1 MTWRQ
6 YMAKKR
12 LALAVLVFLGLS
24 VLGACAPAPVAGPSA
39 PDRPLPAVTPTPVPF
54 PTPAPPKGPEF
65 GVGDGGVGIAGP
77 EPPSAE
83 RMIVR
88 QGSLVLV
95 VADLAQAVQK
105 AGETARNLG
114 GYVIYSSQ
122 QGEEGASI
130 ALRVPAEKFEPAMAT
145 LKALALRVVNEDT
158 RGQDVTD
165 EYVDLEASLRNW
177 EAAEAQYLE
186 LLKRAEKVE
195 DALKVQVEL
204 VNVRGQ
210 IERTKGRMNY
220 LERTTD
226 MSQIDVSFQPSKSP
240 QPLVRPEWS
249 LGETLRGA
257 LRSLANFGQGL
268 AGFAVWVLVYSPIWL
283 VLGLILFFLWRRF
296 TRRQG

>member
-1 MTWRQ
+1 
-6 YMAKKR
+6 MAKKR

-24 VLGACAPAPVAGPSA
+24 VLGACAPSPVAGPAA

-77 EPPSAE
+77 ELPSAE

-122 QGEEGASI
+122 QEEGASI
-130 ALRVPAEKFEPAMAT
+130 ALRVPAEKFEPALAS
-145 LKALALRVVNEDT
+145 LKALAVRVVNEDT
-158 RGQDVTD
+158 RGQDVTE

-195 DALKVQVEL
+195 DALKVQQEL

>member
-1 MTWRQ
+1 
-6 YMAKKR
+6 MAKKW
-12 LALAVLVFLGLS
+12 LALVVLLGLS
-24 VLGACAPAPVAGPSA
+24 LLWACAPASTPSK
-39 PDRPLPAVTPTPVPF
+39 PEVVPTPLPYPTA
-54 PTPAPPKGPEF
+54 TPAAPVGPKGPESSLGDSSV
-65 GVGDGGVGIAGP
+65 GVAGP
-77 EPPSAE
+77 ELPSAE

-88 QGSLVLV
+88 QGSLVLA

-105 AGETARNLG
+105 AGDTARNLG

-122 QGEEGASI
+122 QGEGASI
-130 ALRVPAEKFEPAMAT
+130 SMRVPAEKFEPAMAS
-145 LKALALRVVNEDT
+145 LKALALRVANEDT
-158 RGQDVTD
+158 RSQDVTE

-186 LLKRAEKVE
+186 ILKKAWDVE
-195 DALKVQVEL
+195 GMLKVQQEL

-257 LRSLANFGQGL
+257 LRSLANFGQTL
-268 AGFAVWVLVYSPIWL
+268 AGAGIWLLVYSPLWI
-283 VLGLILFFLWRRF
+283 VLGLILFFVWRRF
-296 TRRQG
+296 TRRPT

>member
-1 MTWRQ
+1 
-6 YMAKKR
+6 MAKKW
-12 LALAVLVFLGLS
+12 LALAVLVLLGLTII
-24 VLGACAPAPVAGPSA
+24 GACAPSPVPEPSA
-39 PDRPLPAVTPTPVPF
+39 PPKPLPAATPSPVPF

-65 GVGDGGVGIAGP
+65 GAGDGSVGVAGP
-77 EPPSAE
+77 DLPSGE

-95 VADLAQAVQK
+95 VADLTQAVQK

-145 LKALALRVVNEDT
+145 LKALAIRVVNEDT
-158 RGQDVTD
+158 RGQDVTE

-296 TRRQG
+296 TRKPG

>member
-1 MTWRQ
+1 
-6 YMAKKR
+6 MAKKR
-12 LALAVLVFLGLS
+12 LVLAVLLLLLGVSFLS
-24 VLGACAPAPVAGPSA
+24 ACARAPEAVPAA
-39 PDRPLPAVTPTPVPF
+39 PPKPLPAATPTLVPY

-65 GVGDGGVGIAGP
+65 SASDGSIGVAGP
-77 EPPSAE
+77 DLPSAE

-88 QGSLVLV
+88 QGSLALV
-95 VADLAQAVQK
+95 VADLAQALQK

-122 QGEEGASI
+122 QEEGASI
-130 ALRVPAEKFEPAMAT
+130 ALRVPAEKFEPAMAS
-145 LKALALRVVNEDT
+145 LKALAVRVVNEDT
-158 RGQDVTD
+158 RSQDVTE

-186 LLKRAEKVE
+186 ILKKAWEVE
-195 DALKVQVEL
+195 DILKVQQEL

-210 IERTKGRMNY
+210 IERIKGRMNY
-220 LERTTD
+220 LERTTA

-268 AGFAVWVLVYSPIWL
+268 AGLAVWVLVYSPIWL
-283 VLGLILFFLWRRF
+283 VLGLIIFFLWRRF
-296 TRRQG
+296 TRRPT